1 MHVSSSRL
9 HYIGQ
14 MLRRHINWQ
23 INHLFTL
30 GTIFQADLSC
40 CHERERQRLLH
51 WFFQKAL
58 RSQPSLPVGS
68 LPLLAPHD
76 PLEKLQVLNLCQ
88 ARSQPVFSGKPGMI
102 SRDHFVCPVPSFS
115 EMKEMDEEKCYGF
128 RKTGKLGLTWL
139 TGSYAPS
146 CCWILSSLHCLLQQ
160 VLVEFSILAT
170 KTEAR
175 NPKQTL

>member
-1 MHVSSSRL
+1 MKYRNACQLSPLTLHRTDVASSYKLADKPFVYFRDNFSGRLFVLSRTRDTAL
-9 HYIGQ
+9 V
-14 MLRRHINWQ
+14 
-23 INHLFTL
+23 
-30 GTIFQADLSC
+30 
-40 CHERERQRLLH
+40 H

-76 PLEKLQVLNLCQ
+76 PLEKLQALNLCQ

-146 CCWILSSLHCLLQQ
+146 CCWIL
-160 VLVEFSILAT
+160 
-170 KTEAR
+170 
-175 NPKQTL
+175 